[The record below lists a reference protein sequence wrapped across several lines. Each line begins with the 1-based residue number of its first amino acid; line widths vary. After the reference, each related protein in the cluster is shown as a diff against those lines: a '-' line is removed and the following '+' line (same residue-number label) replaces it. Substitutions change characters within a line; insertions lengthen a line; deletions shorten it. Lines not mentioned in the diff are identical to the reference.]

1 VLTGEGGEVAI
12 FVEGGGTHGH
22 RDIRET
28 NATGQSLVGRS
39 KYRSQG
45 GGQWSI
51 EGVVWVESGGGKTE
65 ASGNSVVGGKAAEVG
80 SFAADPT
87 GVVA

>member
-12 FVEGGGTHGH
+12 FVEGRGAHGH

-28 NATGQSLVGRS
+28 NATSQSLVGRS

-51 EGVVWVESGGGKTE
+51 DGVVWVESGGGKTE

-80 SFAADPT
+80 SFATDPSW
-87 GVVA
+87 VVA